1 MQAVWRMM
9 RRLRWLEDELARSRA
24 EQAELRQRLQRF
36 EMIAAAA
43 GAAAGAPAPPVPP
56 TLLAAARELRDR
68 DVPVRLRLEDSEVI
82 AVIGGEGDPRRWWA
96 AIRELAGPAEEVS

>member
-1 MQAVWRMM
+1 MWRML
-9 RRLRWLEDELARSRA
+9 RRLRRLEDELARSRA
-24 EQAELRQRLQRF
+24 EQAELRQRLRRF

-43 GAAAGAPAPPVPP
+43 GAAAGSPAPPVPP

-82 AVIGGEGDPRRWWA
+82 AVIGGDGDPRQWWA
-96 AIRELAGPAEEVS
+96 AIRELTGPAGEVS